1 MDNIRSRAVSI
12 GAATWAKPYQLS
24 KRVDIVNTQKMAKSL
39 FKVSFKE
46 ITVLIFWNF
55 QNVTAAALALP
66 GWWIQPW
73 LYHSII
79 FKLSCLRLQALSF
92 VTAFLINVLVLMLFK
107 GEWIESVYEKM
118 WLCHDQI
125 TEWLFAITKCSYWQ
139 LFGYSIKN
147 QGFIVCMIPVCP
159 LL

>member
-66 GWWIQPW
+66 G
-73 LYHSII
+73 
-79 FKLSCLRLQALSF
+79 
-92 VTAFLINVLVLMLFK
+92 
-107 GEWIESVYEKM
+107 
-118 WLCHDQI
+118 
-125 TEWLFAITKCSYWQ
+125 
-139 LFGYSIKN
+139 
-147 QGFIVCMIPVCP
+147 
-159 LL
+159 